1 MGKPGDA
8 GMNLKDHRSTR
19 VRNGEITE
27 IDDTIVIEDRFQ
39 ILFNNRPVTDI
50 IASRDQL
57 RELGAGF
64 VITEGL
70 TRCVDKVKLE
80 GDRILVFADTGCN
93 ASLSK
98 KELGSSG
105 GMSLQ
110 KEPGTVSSDL
120 QITPEDVVSWTRE
133 IETEVWR
140 KTGAVHCSVLISEG
154 KCVVKSSDVGRHN
167 TVDKVVGH
175 AILNRIDLSGCVIGC
190 TGRQPAGMVK
200 KYSNA
205 GIPIVISRAASTDK
219 GIATAETAGITL
231 VCFSRGDRFTIYTH
245 PERILGAGFSL
256 SSER

>member
-1 MGKPGDA
+1 
-8 GMNLKDHRSTR
+8 MNLKDHRSIR
-19 VRNGEITE
+19 VTIGEVTE

-57 RELGAGF
+57 KELGAGF

-80 GDRILVFADTGCN
+80 GDRILVFADTGCD

-110 KEPGTVSSDL
+110 KQPGKVSSDM

-175 AILNRIDLSGCVIGC
+175 ALLNKIDLSGCVIGC

-200 KYSNA
+200 KYANA

-219 GIATAETAGITL
+219 GIATAGTAGITL